1 MSASLSPL
9 NYIGNKNCIADP
21 IDAILPFFI
30 RYVEVCMG
38 SAELFFHLNLVGK
51 EVFLNDF
58 SGNLVNFWRTLQ
70 DNRNLTWLLGRIVL
84 SSNSEYAFEQ
94 NRELLRNTPN
104 VLDDLRDANELIKS
118 ATPEQIE
125 KAARFYEQVHLDR
138 NATPEELERAAA
150 FYENQFYS
158 FSSTGQ
164 TFGIDIRDIARKI
177 PKIIAASAK
186 IRNACILHR
195 DYKDVAMQLACEHGV
210 LFFDPP
216 YLGTEGMYPQGSF
229 GETEHEILFRLC
241 YEIHV
246 KFNGK
251 CKFIITYNDCPY
263 IRSLAEKY
271 GFFTLVIQRKHNM
284 RQRVEAG
291 GMFSELLIANYDMVG
306 QAEENHMLHVIM
318 SSQMDLF
325 GEN

>member
-1 MSASLSPL
+1 MRSFCAYGSPMRRKRPLFAFGESYARDLGLEVDNVSASLSPL

-216 YLGTEGMYPQGSF
+216 YVGDSAG
-229 GETEHEILFRLC
+229 
-241 YEIHV
+241 
-246 KFNGK
+246 
-251 CKFIITYNDCPY
+251 
-263 IRSLAEKY
+263 
-271 GFFTLVIQRKHNM
+271 
-284 RQRVEAG
+284 RQDPGDAG
-291 GMFSELLIANYDMVG
+291 RA
-306 QAEENHMLHVIM
+306 A
-318 SSQMDLF
+318 
-325 GEN
+325 